1 MVKSEKS
8 SPHAETRSRAELL
21 STKKMRTTEKYLSPL
36 KVQSSGVFLRPS
48 LFFLQENSRI
58 HAVFLSSGR
67 NQGAAACGHC
77 PASLDAQVPL
87 KRGAGSVPSPVL
99 PDCPKVLQVR
109 ALLCSHCC
117 PQHLSSQLRIWVQ
130 AESYRCADQ
139 ALSHTQHGHNHNF
152 KAKLLQT
159 ALLQIS
165 EESRTTAGLGS
176 DFFPLFYVAS
186 VHFQSAACSILW
198 LQHSEV
204 QSNVS
209 CCF

>member
-1 MVKSEKS
+1 MADKCLRKTMVKSEKS

-117 PQHLSSQLRIWVQ
+117 PQHLSSQLRI
-130 AESYRCADQ
+130 
-139 ALSHTQHGHNHNF
+139 
-152 KAKLLQT
+152 
-159 ALLQIS
+159 
-165 EESRTTAGLGS
+165 
-176 DFFPLFYVAS
+176 
-186 VHFQSAACSILW
+186 
-198 LQHSEV
+198 
-204 QSNVS
+204 
-209 CCF
+209 